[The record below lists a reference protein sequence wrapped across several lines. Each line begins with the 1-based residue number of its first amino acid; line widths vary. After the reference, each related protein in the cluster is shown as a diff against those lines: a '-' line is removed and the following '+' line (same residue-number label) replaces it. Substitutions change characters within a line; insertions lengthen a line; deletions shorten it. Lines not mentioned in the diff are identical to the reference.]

1 MWMWGLRA
9 SRWPGACIESE
20 AMRSGLVWVA
30 LPALVAGCDEEP
42 SFSSHVDIDPAC
54 GDVVGD
60 LVVAEIGCEAEVL
73 LSVNGISERAD
84 WELNAVLPGQPDA
97 FFQVPEDGGLGLSWT
112 AERVPGGWRA
122 PAGPMRFQLVDPV
135 ASDAGP
141 PRPATAFATRV
152 IDPARAPAAY
162 IRAVSWIS
170 ATDDQGAIGQVECGD
185 ALGIQVALG
194 GDVAAV
200 GSVGAALVDVDF
212 LGADK
217 LGDMVLERDAAAPHR
232 WKGTWR
238 PPCAGDAEG
247 LGGNDL
253 VFHARLS
260 DRSGAPLD
268 DMRST
273 EIDGPAL

>member
-1 MWMWGLRA
+1 MRA
-9 SRWPGACIESE
+9 
-20 AMRSGLVWVA
+20 GLVWVA
-30 LPALVAGCDEEP
+30 LAVVVAGCDEEP

-60 LVVAEIGCEAEVL
+60 LVVAEIGCEAEVY

-84 WELNAVLPGQPDA
+84 WELNVILPGQPDA

-112 AERVPGGWRA
+112 PARVPGGWRA
-122 PAGPMRFQLVDPV
+122 PAGPMRFQLADAV

-141 PRPATAFATRV
+141 PMSATAFATRV

-162 IRAVSWIS
+162 IRAVSWS
-170 ATDDQGAIGQVECGD
+170 AADAEDGAIGQVECGD

-194 GDVAAV
+194 GDVSAV
-200 GSVGAALVDVDF
+200 GRVSAALLDVDF
-212 LGADK
+212 VGGDK
-217 LGDMVLERDAAAPHR
+217 LGDVALERDAAASHR

-238 PPCAGDAEG
+238 PPCAGDVEG

-253 VFHARLS
+253 VFHARVE
-260 DRSGAPLD
+260 DRSGTRLD
-268 DMRST
+268 DMRSP